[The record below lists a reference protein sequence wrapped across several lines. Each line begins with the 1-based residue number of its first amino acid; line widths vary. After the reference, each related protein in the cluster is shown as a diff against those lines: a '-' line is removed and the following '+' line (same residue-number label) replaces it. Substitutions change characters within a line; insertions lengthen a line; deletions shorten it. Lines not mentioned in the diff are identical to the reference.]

1 MKILAIETSCDET
14 SVAVVEDGVNILS
27 NVISSQID
35 VHKAFGGVVPEI
47 ASRCHLEFLIPTINE
62 ALEIAKITLDDID
75 AVACVNRPGLI
86 GALIVGVAAAKAIAL
101 AKNIP
106 LIGVHH
112 LEGHIYA
119 NWLMKE
125 EINFP
130 LVCLVVSGGHSD
142 IIYMKDHG
150 KYEIMARTK
159 DDAAG
164 ECFDKC
170 ARALGLGYPGGPLI
184 DKAAKEGDPK
194 SIVFPKGKIENSFD
208 FSFSG
213 LKTAVLRY
221 IQKNPDF
228 NVNDVSASLQ
238 KNICD
243 TLAKRTFE
251 ISKIK
256 RAKQVLIAGGV
267 AANSELQATM
277 RRIAEEKGIDICI
290 PRPILCTDNAA
301 MVASAAFFNYQ
312 NGLCDSLDLDCR
324 ASEPLTSNVI

>member
-35 VHKAFGGVVPEI
+35 IHKAFGGVVPEV
-47 ASRCHLEFLIPTINE
+47 ASRHHLELIIPTMDE
-62 ALEIAKITLDDID
+62 ALEKAGLTLDDID

-86 GALIVGVAAAKAIAL
+86 GALIIGVAAAKAIAL
-101 AKNIP
+101 SKGIP

-119 NWLMKE
+119 NWLSGDKIE
-125 EINFP
+125 FP
-130 LVCLVVSGGHSD
+130 LVCAVISGGHSD

-150 KYEIMARTK
+150 DYQIMARTR

-164 ECFDKC
+164 ECFDKT
-170 ARALGLGYPGGPLI
+170 ARAMGLGYPGGPLI
-184 DKAAKEGDPK
+184 DKSAKEGDPK
-194 SIVFPKGKIENSFD
+194 SIVFPKGRVEDSLD

-228 NVNDVSASLQ
+228 SVNDVAASLQ
-238 KNICD
+238 NNICN
-243 TLAKRTFE
+243 TLVKRTFK
-251 ISKIK
+251 IAKIK
-256 RAKQVLIAGGV
+256 KVKQVLVAGGV
-267 AANSELQATM
+267 AANSQLQSLM
-277 RRIAEEKGIDICI
+277 RETAEDYYFKISI
-290 PRPILCTDNAA
+290 PKPILCTDNAA
-301 MVASAAFFNYQ
+301 MVASAAYFNYQ
-312 NGLCDSLDLDCR
+312 NGLTDGLDLDCF
-324 ASEPLTSNVI
+324 ASEPISSVIK